1 MLVTSEHKKALNRER
16 SRRWRLAHPERKKE
30 QAKRWE
36 DKNPNYYQEYYRK
49 NEEHIRARV
58 KKWGEE
64 NPELKAS
71 YDRKRR
77 AIKYATR
84 TEVYTDTEVLEKW
97 GTICYLCDEE
107 IDLTVS
113 GRPGYELGW
122 EKGLHLDHVVA
133 LVSGGT
139 DTLDNVRP
147 THAICNLKK
156 PNTIQ
161 ENLDGT
167 K

>member
-1 MLVTSEHKKALNRER
+1 METSEHKKALNRER
-16 SRRWRLAHPERKKE
+16 CRRWRLAHPERKKE

-36 DKNPNYYQEYYRK
+36 EKNPEYYQKYYQK
-49 NEEHIRARV
+49 NEERIRARV

-84 TEVYTDTEVLEKW
+84 SEPYTDSQALEKW
-97 GTICYLCDEE
+97 GTVCYLCNEE
-107 IDLTVS
+107 IDMLVS
-113 GRPGYELGW
+113 GRPGHEQGW
-122 EKGLHLDHVVA
+122 EKGLNLDHVIP
-133 LVSGGT
+133 LTSGGT

-156 PNTIQ
+156 PHNFQ
-161 ENLDGT
+161 ETTNAGL
-167 K
+167 